1 MGAGDIL
8 RLDLT
13 KEYLA
18 ERVGVPLLGGG
29 GWGDTRVTLVCRA
42 LATLGQA
49 VELISLF
56 KAFNLRVL
64 VMETLSS

>member
-8 RLDLT
+8 RLDFT

-29 GWGDTRVTLVCRA
+29 G
-42 LATLGQA
+42 
-49 VELISLF
+49 
-56 KAFNLRVL
+56 
-64 VMETLSS
+64 

>member
-18 ERVGVPLLGGG
+18 ERLGGVPLLGGG
-29 GWGDTRVTLVCRA
+29 G
-42 LATLGQA
+42 
-49 VELISLF
+49 
-56 KAFNLRVL
+56 
-64 VMETLSS
+64 